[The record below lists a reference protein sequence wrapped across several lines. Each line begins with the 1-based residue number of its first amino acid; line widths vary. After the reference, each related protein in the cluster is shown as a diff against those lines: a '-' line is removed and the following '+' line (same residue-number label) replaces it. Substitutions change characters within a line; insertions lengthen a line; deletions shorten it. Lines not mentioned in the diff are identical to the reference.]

1 MLKINKILSKKII
14 FPMSLRGLFPFCH
27 SRAGGNPSSPSLRGA
42 KQACPCA
49 GRGSNLNG
57 FSLIE
62 LMVAVAILAMV
73 SFGIFQAF
81 GTGFRGMTD
90 AKERTV
96 ATNIAQKI
104 MEDIKNNNAIKDN
117 YPSETISGKIYNIV
131 PEKDEADDLIT
142 VTVTWQDRKEN
153 EKSIK
158 LEMVLY
164 DLGISEPDVEVGSI
178 KLIPPEVICCDTV
191 IISAT
196 VRDSEGN
203 LVPDGVVIS
212 FSITDDGTGELF
224 PNTATTADGIA
235 QVTLTLI
242 DKSSVTISASS
253 GEISG
258 TIDISCM
265 PPTFSVNATPPFL
278 AVCEDS
284 TITATLEDNN
294 SQPIIGKIVKFSTNF
309 GDLSYSS
316 VLTNESGEA
325 TVTLTSETATTT
337 SVNATYCG
345 VTEITNTIYFTNP
358 DISVVA
364 DPPTITPGS
373 TSIITA
379 TMTDGDENLVAD
391 GTEVSFKILSGKGG
405 LSDDSAPTT
414 NGQATVILTADT
426 ESITTIE
433 VEATYCGFNNSVD
446 ITILQQDYLFTLS
459 PSEGEI
465 EAGTPCT
472 ITATLK
478 SNGAPLVDETVTFNA
493 TEGILYEL
501 GSATVTTTTAITGA
515 DGKAKVDLIF
525 DNDDIGS
532 TSTIT
537 GTFSS
542 ASATTTI
549 TCNLFEVEVTSATE
563 SIIPGNP
570 CTITAILT
578 DNAGLVVGETVTFE
592 ATEGTLYKLGSTTA
606 TTTTA
611 ITGADG
617 KAKVDLIFNTAD
629 IGKTSTIT
637 GTFSSASATTTVTC
651 IAVSQ
656 KSDFKVI
663 HGNSVIPS
671 GSKSLILTNGNG
683 NDDDYTLELGVTA
696 EDCFVRIV
704 NTRLTGIGQTSGGG
718 NQNLDDFTVQISNPA
733 NILDS
738 FNFKREGKKNDC
750 RVTWEIIQYI
760 GAEGGKNEIKVRTA
774 VGGLSLSSNQINKNG
789 DSLSNISNI
798 NKAVIYITGQSGS
811 NTGRGE
817 WNECLF
823 TSEFI
828 ADGAIPRF
836 SRGRKKD
843 TGRVSYAVVEFTG
856 DNWKDIQRIAFDGD
870 DDDLIDIEGSDD
882 LQYYKE
888 MSNISDISKTFLHC
902 QYTYVKDAIS
912 GLNDSGERVELVYID
927 NSYRLKITRRTDDD
941 EGLKHHV
948 VWIME
953 NTQTEGNYMIVQH
966 VSETRTDTTG
976 DVEHVWSEAINE
988 VRALDEASIQGETL
1002 ASAGT
1007 SSALYPRGSEGLFIE
1022 STKNLKRIQSDM
1034 DQDCDY
1040 AHCIVQFPTEE

>member
-164 DLGISEPDVEVGSI
+164 DLGISEPDVEVGIIELSSDPI
-178 KLIPPEVICCDTV
+178 SSKLICCNTTN
-191 IISAT
+191 IIAT
-196 VRDSEGN
+196 VKDTNGN
-203 LVPDGVVIS
+203 SVPNGVAIS
-212 FSITDDGTGELF
+212 FSITDGMGELF

-242 DKSSVTISASS
+242 DQSPVTISASS

-258 TIDISCM
+258 TIDINCM
-265 PPTFSVNATPPFL
+265 PPTLAVEAEPTSL

-284 TITATLEDNN
+284 TITATLTDNN

-364 DPPTITPGS
+364 DLPTITLGS

-379 TMTDGDENLVAD
+379 TITDGDENLVAD
-391 GTEVSFKILSGKGG
+391 GTEVSFEILSGKGG

-426 ESITTIE
+426 ESTTTIE
-433 VEATYCGFNNSVD
+433 VEATYCGFNDSVD
-446 ITILQQDYLFTLS
+446 ITILQQEYSFTLS

-478 SNGAPLVDETVTFNA
+478 SNGEPLEDEIVTFNA

-501 GSATVTTTTAITGA
+501 GSTTITTTAKTGP

-525 DNDDIGS
+525 DIDDIGS

-542 ASATTTI
+542 A
-549 TCNLFEVEVTSATE
+549 N
-563 SIIPGNP
+563 G
-570 CTITAILT
+570 
-578 DNAGLVVGETVTFE
+578 
-592 ATEGTLYKLGSTTA
+592 
-606 TTTTA
+606 
-611 ITGADG
+611 
-617 KAKVDLIFNTAD
+617 
-629 IGKTSTIT
+629 
-637 GTFSSASATTTVTC
+637 TTTVKCKEEITT
-651 IAVSQ
+651 
-656 KSDFKVI
+656 SDFKVI

-683 NDDDYTLELGVTA
+683 NDDDYTLEPGVTA

-704 NTRLTGIGQTSGGG
+704 NTRLTGIGKTDGGG
-718 NQNLDDFTVQISNPA
+718 NQNLDDFTVQISNPQD
-733 NILDS
+733 ILIS

-760 GAEGGKNEIKVRTA
+760 GAEGGANEIKIRAA
-774 VGGLSLSSNQINKNG
+774 VGGLEAENKKISVDG
-789 DSLSNISNI
+789 IPLSNILNI
-798 NKAVIYITGQSGS
+798 DKAVIYITGQSGS
-811 NTGRGE
+811 NTVRGE

-828 ADGAIPRF
+828 DEDDGASLIPRF
-836 SRGRKKD
+836 SSGRKKD

-856 DNWKDIQRIAFDGD
+856 SNWRDIQRVTFNSCGSTVDLPVYLLD
-870 DDDLIDIEGSDD
+870 D
-882 LQYYKE
+882 K
-888 MSNISDISKTFLHC
+888 KTFLHC
-902 QYTYVKDAIS
+902 QYTYENDDAN
-912 GLNDSGERVELVYID
+912 GAKLYDVGETVEVL
-927 NSYRLKITRRTDDD
+927 STTQLMSRRRTDDD

-948 VWIME
+948 VWIIE
-953 NTQTEGNYMIVQH
+953 NTQSTGNYMIVQH
-966 VSETRTDTTG
+966 VFGTRTDNIKPE
-976 DVEHVWSEAINE
+976 EHVWSEAIKEE

-1002 ASAGT
+1002 ASAGDGIQ
-1007 SSALYPRGSEGLFIE
+1007 YPIGSEGMIIT
-1022 STKNLKRIQSDM
+1022 STINLNRIQSDM
-1034 DQDCDY
+1034 DEDCDY
-1040 AHCIVQFPTEE
+1040 AYCIVQFPTEE